1 MTVMTS
7 PENTRNLTFIFY
19 TIMMNS
25 WLTELAH
32 HEASVGYHKTVIIA
46 GAKQVTIALRCS
58 L

>member
-1 MTVMTS
+1 MHA
-7 PENTRNLTFIFY
+7 FIFC

-32 HEASVGYHKTVIIA
+32 HEASVGYHKTVTIA
-46 GAKQVTIALRCS
+46 GAKQVTVTLRCC